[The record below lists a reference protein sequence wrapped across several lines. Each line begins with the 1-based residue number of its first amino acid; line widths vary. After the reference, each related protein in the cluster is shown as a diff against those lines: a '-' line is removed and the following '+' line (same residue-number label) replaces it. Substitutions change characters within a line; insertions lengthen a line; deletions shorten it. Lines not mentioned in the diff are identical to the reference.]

1 MFLTHNIATSQ
12 SVQAAGNV
20 GHPASNFLIRR
31 LAAKPLSTLKIK
43 LVPTLLLTV
52 FQSAFLMS
60 QAVEVL

>member
-1 MFLTHNIATSQ
+1 M
-12 SVQAAGNV
+12 VQAAGNV

-43 LVPTLLLTV
+43 RVPTLLLLTI